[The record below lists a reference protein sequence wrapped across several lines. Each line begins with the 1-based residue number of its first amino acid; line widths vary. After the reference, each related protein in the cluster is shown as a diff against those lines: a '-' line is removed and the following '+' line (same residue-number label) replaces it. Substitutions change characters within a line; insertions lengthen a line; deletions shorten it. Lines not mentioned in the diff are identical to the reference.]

1 MRADRTGRDESNE
14 PSRQMTRGAIMEH
27 DRPRWRIRISTLM
40 LLIIIAALAMALVSE
55 RWNRAVEA
63 RRLAA
68 EADRAAAAAN
78 AALAKTLRTQAP
90 NQPTPASPQ
99 QGRPN
104 LTRGPEDSV
113 P

>member
-1 MRADRTGRDESNE
+1 MRADRPGRADRNE
-14 PSRQMTRGAIMEH
+14 PSRQMARGAIMEH
-27 DRPRWRIRISTLM
+27 DRPRRRIRISTLM

-55 RWNRAVEA
+55 RWIRAVEA

-68 EADRAAAAAN
+68 EADRAVAEAN

-90 NQPTPASPQ
+90 SKLTPAAPQ

-104 LTRGPEDSV
+104 PTRGPEDSV